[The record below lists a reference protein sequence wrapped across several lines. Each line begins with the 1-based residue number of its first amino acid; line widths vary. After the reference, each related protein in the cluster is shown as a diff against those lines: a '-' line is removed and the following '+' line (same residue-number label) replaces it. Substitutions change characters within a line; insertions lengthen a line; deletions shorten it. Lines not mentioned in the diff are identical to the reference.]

1 MNKSFLSQLKKT
13 IVVLYK
19 SFSDLIHIV
28 VTFILCYFCFLLSP
42 TLAIAV
48 IGSIIV
54 IITMF
59 LLSLFLLP

>member
-19 SFSDLIHIV
+19 LCSDLVHIV
-28 VTFILCYFCFLLSP
+28 VTFIFCYFCFLLSP
-42 TLAIAV
+42 TLTIAV
-48 IGSIIV
+48 IGSIII

-59 LLSLFLLP
+59 LLSLFVLP